1 MNYSGRENVGI
12 HLVDVPAGC
21 AVVVVVY
28 VATFVAD
35 LGDMNVG
42 DASYLDLQQPPSQLQ
57 LQVQVRDGGGG
68 EGRGDLGILV
78 VRPYS

>member
-12 HLVDVPAGC
+12 HLVDVRAGC

-28 VATFVAD
+28 GATFVAD

-42 DASYLDLQQPPSQLQ
+42 DASYLDLQQSPKSVPTPGTSEGW
-57 LQVQVRDGGGG
+57 RRGR
-68 EGRGDLGILV
+68 GRGDLGILV